1 MAFSTRRGRPPKPA
15 ANATDPGTAELRLKH
30 ALGLTA
36 EPIDRCLERQLI
48 TPAQHWCGLHLRWL
62 YTVRYGAPVTTTRYA
77 ATSDM
82 PPRADDDPHW
92 RSEREREYAEARMI
106 LRERQFYEPVMRLC
120 IYNES
125 PVFLSDALRK
135 QSWTQPALAARIN
148 DAHRTLCSGL
158 DLLAAHWKRR

>member
-1 MAFSTRRGRPPKPA
+1 MAFSSRRGRPPKPA
-15 ANATDPGTAELRLKH
+15 AATSDPGTAELRLKH

-62 YTVRYGAPVTTTRYA
+62 YTIRYGAPIVTTRYA
-77 ATSDM
+77 ADSDLA
-82 PPRADDDPHW
+82 PRADDDPQW
-92 RSEREREYAEARMI
+92 RNEREREYAEARII

-135 QSWTQPALAARIN
+135 QAWQQPALAKRLEH
-148 DAHRTLCSGL
+148 AHRTVCAGL
-158 DLLAAHWKRR
+158 DLLAVHWKRR